1 MAEKANV
8 LVGKYFLGVDPLS
21 GPGIVEAVI
30 DDSHYLVRFESD
42 GGIPESLAVVAISDM
57 ARAGGTGQEDE
68 PPPWLFFDTV
78 EQRAKYIAW
87 MNEPPDG
94 PGKPRIVPLRPR
106 S

>member
-1 MAEKANV
+1 VPEKTNV

-30 DDSHYLVRFESD
+30 DDSHYLVRFDSD

-57 ARAGGTGQEDE
+57 ARAGGTGNENE
-68 PPPWLFFDTV
+68 PLPWLFFDTV
-78 EQRAKYIAW
+78 EQRAKYIAG